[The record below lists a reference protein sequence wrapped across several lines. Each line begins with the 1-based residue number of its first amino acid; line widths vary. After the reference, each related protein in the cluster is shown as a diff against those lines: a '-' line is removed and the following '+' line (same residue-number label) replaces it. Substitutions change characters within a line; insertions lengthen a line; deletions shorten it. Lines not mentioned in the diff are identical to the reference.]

1 MKFFSKTKKNK
12 RTVEDIDETF
22 HLNSIAEQST
32 VNETAKPAPEFAETE
47 KAVETAESPSEKPQ
61 GVEKPKEAKESGRR
75 GRNQGN
81 ADYGSQ
87 FLIRNEFKTR
97 QCVYISRRIHAT
109 ISEIVRMI
117 SDRDVMVGG
126 YIDSILLE
134 HLETHRDEITE
145 LYNREL
151 EKKNRRN
158 FMEF

>member
-1 MKFFSKTKKNK
+1 METKKNK
-12 RTVEDIDETF
+12 RVMEDIDETF
-22 HLNSIAEQST
+22 LLNSIAEQGI
-32 VNETAKPAPEFAETE
+32 VKEAAKPAPEPAKME
-47 KAVETAESPSEKPQ
+47 KTVETTESLP
-61 GVEKPKEAKESGRR
+61 EKPKEAKETGRR
-75 GRNQGN
+75 KRNQGN

-109 ISEIVRMI
+109 ISEIVRVI
-117 SDRDVMVGG
+117 SDRDVTVGG

-145 LYNREL
+145 LYNSEL